1 MYGVVG
7 LADALSACEFSE
19 KLSGDDKQ
27 WVTEQIVKLLIIP
40 KEYTPHYVVKPGK
53 QIYNIPIIYR
63 ESRLIGRWIN

>member
-53 QIYNIPIIYR
+53 TN
-63 ESRLIGRWIN
+63 L